1 MIKRLLASV
10 AMLFMFTT
18 VNAQDTES
26 DFSRRTLST
35 NLEQPMAMEVDP
47 SGNILI
53 VGRCGR
59 LYVWSANTESVQ
71 QTSAVDVR
79 CDLELGLIG
88 ITLDPNYEDNRWVYL
103 HYNPDGESTQRV
115 SRFEMNANNSLDLG
129 SEIVMLEYDVQTAQ
143 CCHQGGDLEFGP
155 DGNLYISVGDNV
167 NPFRSCLLYTSP
179 SPRDGLL
186 SRMPSSA

>member
-1 MIKRLLASV
+1 MIKSLLASV

-88 ITLDPNYEDNRWVYL
+88 ITLETGNWQNWVTV
-103 HYNPDGESTQRV
+103 ETT
-115 SRFEMNANNSLDLG
+115 ANLTAGTELYR
-129 SEIVMLEYDVQTAQ
+129 LEYSGV
-143 CCHQGGDLEFGP
+143 GGFLF
-155 DGNLYISVGDNV
+155 NV
-167 NPFRSCLLYTSP
+167 NWFEFSG
-179 SPRDGLL
+179 D
-186 SRMPSSA
+186 